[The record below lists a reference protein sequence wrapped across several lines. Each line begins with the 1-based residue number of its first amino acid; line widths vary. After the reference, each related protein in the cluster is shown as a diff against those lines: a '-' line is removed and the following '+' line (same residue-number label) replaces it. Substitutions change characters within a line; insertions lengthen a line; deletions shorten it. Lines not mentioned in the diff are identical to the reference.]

1 MAADSKDAA
10 QSAAAADAQ
19 PTQPPRRA
27 AAADTPRARTRRRS
41 VPAADT
47 LPVGQPDPV
56 EADTQLPRQSKRAS
70 PAELRPAGS
79 PGHPREIPLPEP
91 KWRADRRARA
101 EPRRP
106 LTRDAIVEA
115 AILVLDRDGLDGLSM
130 HRVAKELG
138 TGAGSL
144 YWHVRN
150 KGELLQLLSER
161 LLAEMELPDPDPTH
175 WQDQLKDL
183 GHQMRAL
190 SRRHR
195 DGARITLG
203 RLPSGP
209 TLARFAEWLFELLT
223 PVGIPDRVIA
233 YLGDMVGLYVG
244 AYAFEESL
252 GVASPTGED
261 LPPDQIVAMF
271 VDYLLSLPVERFPH
285 VHRAIGD
292 LFAGGPDERFEFG
305 LEIILRGIGTY
316 AQLPDTASA
325 DPDQRSSTQG
335 THR

>member
-1 MAADSKDAA
+1 M
-10 QSAAAADAQ
+10 
-19 PTQPPRRA
+19 
-27 AAADTPRARTRRRS
+27 
-41 VPAADT
+41 
-47 LPVGQPDPV
+47 GDP
-56 EADTQLPRQSKRAS
+56 
-70 PAELRPAGS
+70 
-79 PGHPREIPLPEP
+79 IPEP
-91 KWRADRRARA
+91 SWRTNARARA
-101 EPRRP
+101 KPRIP

-115 AILVLDRDGLDGLSM
+115 ALRVLDREGVDGLSM

-183 GHQMRAL
+183 GRQMRAL

-261 LPPDQIVAMF
+261 LPPEQIVAMF
-271 VDYLLSLPVERFPH
+271 VDYLLSLLTGCPELSSPPMPNAPPIPNIAPWLSVRDAQQAVAFY
-285 VHRAIGD
+285 A
-292 LFAGGPDERFEFG
+292 AAFG
-305 LEIILRGIGTY
+305 ATELY
-316 AQLPDTASA
+316 
-325 DPDQRSSTQG
+325 
-335 THR
+335 